1 MIDNDEFLQEFVL
14 MPLKDQLRTLMLYDF
29 VDNAFVQ
36 GIPEMNFPFQ
46 FRTVPQWQSVLAANG
61 FNVVE
66 TDLIGF
72 KGRKSGPELVTRCL

>member
-1 MIDNDEFLQEFVL
+1 

-46 FRTVPQWQSVLAANG
+46 FRTVPQSQSVLAANG